1 MMNEKKEISELL
13 LIIEHRSLVES
24 KKTIED
30 LLKLSKKGNLKQK
43 CKLLG
48 GTFRSEMLYY
58 LANMDQFQ

>member
-1 MMNEKKEISELL
+1 MGRFCKRVMNEKKEITDLL

-24 KKTIED
+24 KKTIDD

-48 GTFRSEMLYY
+48 GTFGQSCYTI
-58 LANMDQFQ
+58 